1 MPRSG
6 ISRYL
11 NLLNRGQKSV
21 FCPKRKNYELD
32 REMVGTFYEG
42 HDELYQHA
50 KFGGDRTTR
59 AGCRCENIVF
69 VCIFLFVFFTAGI
82 KFTHRPKISIFGP
95 QRRLVAL
102 IRVKFGITKGH
113 VDPLGHTKF
122 HANRFIK
129 VGTWPQI

>member
-1 MPRSG
+1 MQSLGEIVQRAPAVGAKIWCSC
-6 ISRYL
+6 
-11 NLLNRGQKSV
+11 V
-21 FCPKRKNYELD
+21 FFC
-32 REMVGTFYEG
+32 F
-42 HDELYQHA
+42 
-50 KFGGDRTTR
+50 
-59 AGCRCENIVF
+59 
-69 VCIFLFVFFTAGI
+69 FFTAGI

>member
-1 MPRSG
+1 MF
-6 ISRYL
+6 
-11 NLLNRGQKSV
+11 
-21 FCPKRKNYELD
+21 FC
-32 REMVGTFYEG
+32 F
-42 HDELYQHA
+42 
-50 KFGGDRTTR
+50 
-59 AGCRCENIVF
+59 
-69 VCIFLFVFFTAGI
+69 FFTAGI

-129 VGTWPQI
+129 VGTWPPNIKKYTFFGKESPRRGEPLDRFLRLMWNFIQPTILH